1 VQQVDKFFVC
11 RIIKKQIIYTMI
23 HAFMLVVLLG
33 DAPLNIGAPMYFR
46 KCYCPSRY
54 STCKH
59 LKIFKSWESDNYSIG
74 SVYNDQAKKVGELF

>member
-1 VQQVDKFFVC
+1 MANYVLRKGKFSYEIAKFEESSYPADVY
-11 RIIKKQIIYTMI
+11 RIS
-23 HAFMLVVLLG
+23 
-33 DAPLNIGAPMYFR
+33 DR

-54 STCKH
+54 NTCKH